1 MSEWVISNERLI
13 TNNYNSMRYN
23 TRKEKLILPEYGRNI
38 QNMVDHCMS
47 IEDREERTKCAYTV
61 IDIMG
66 NMFPHL
72 RDVNNFK
79 HILWDHLAIMSDFK
93 LEIDYPYEVITKED
107 LYSAPDKVEYSRP
120 TMKYRHYGKIL
131 ERMIQIAAGMEE
143 GDKRR
148 YLVRLLLIQMKKS
161 HAQWNKEVDDAKI
174 FHDLYELS
182 GGRIKVDDGQFTIP
196 EVRVTPARDRLKNI
210 RYQRRRR

>member
-1 MSEWVISNERLI
+1 
-13 TNNYNSMRYN
+13 MRYN

-131 ERMIQIAAGMEE
+131 ERMIKIAAGMEE